1 MLNLKHDVAL
11 KGETLRK
18 QAGFTLIELLIV
30 IAIIAILA
38 AIAIPQF
45 MKYKQGAYLDSV
57 RSDVKNAV
65 TAMEA
70 YQATNG
76 VYPTG
81 VYDTDRQALDRLM
94 QMEPILLAMQVVYLT
109 FQPAIL
115 LQLLLLILAQMAI
128 KWKATVQI
136 LKLMILVGRIKKF
149 LTIPAQV
156 NTQASNRFDLKAL
169 ILGGEAFAFAS
180 FFVFLV

>member
-1 MLNLKHDVAL
+1 MLKHDVAL
-11 KGETLRK
+11 TGNLRK

-45 MKYKQGAYLDSV
+45 LKYKQGAYLDSA

-76 VYPTG
+76 SYPTLPITTTVG
-81 VYDTDRQALDRLM
+81 PVSWSLGTNAAVTTGGDLNVSSGNIISIAADTSCTNGYKITGSNSNIGSGPGSAADPVSYDSCTGA
-94 QMEPILLAMQVVYLT
+94 YSG
-109 FQPAIL
+109 F
-115 LQLLLLILAQMAI
+115 
-128 KWKATVQI
+128 
-136 LKLMILVGRIKKF
+136 
-149 LTIPAQV
+149 
-156 NTQASNRFDLKAL
+156 
-169 ILGGEAFAFAS
+169 
-180 FFVFLV
+180 

>member
-11 KGETLRK
+11 KGDLRK

-45 MKYKQGAYLDSV
+45 LKYKQGAYLDSV

-65 TAMEA
+65 TAMES

-76 VYPTG
+76 AYPTLPITTTKG
-81 VYDTDRQALDRLM
+81 PVSWSLGTDAAVTTGTGGDLNVSTGNIIEIKADTTCTNGYVVSGTSSNITSGPGSSGTPVSYDSCTGQ
-94 QMEPILLAMQVVYLT
+94 YSG
-109 FQPAIL
+109 F
-115 LQLLLLILAQMAI
+115 
-128 KWKATVQI
+128 
-136 LKLMILVGRIKKF
+136 
-149 LTIPAQV
+149 
-156 NTQASNRFDLKAL
+156 
-169 ILGGEAFAFAS
+169 
-180 FFVFLV
+180 

>member
-1 MLNLKHDVAL
+1 MLKHDVAL

-45 MKYKQGAYLDSV
+45 IKYKQGAYLDSV

-65 TAMEA
+65 TAMES

-76 VYPTG
+76 AYPTG
-81 VYDTDRQALDRLM
+81 VYDQAMTGPGSYDANGTNSTGTSGLFNISTGNTITITASTTTGCTNGYKVTGYNANINADD
-94 QMEPILLAMQVVYLT
+94 IGG
-109 FQPAIL
+109 
-115 LQLLLLILAQMAI
+115 
-128 KWKATVQI
+128 KNKTVSYDSCTGQYI
-136 LKLMILVGRIKKF
+136 GF
-149 LTIPAQV
+149 
-156 NTQASNRFDLKAL
+156 
-169 ILGGEAFAFAS
+169 
-180 FFVFLV
+180 

>member
-1 MLNLKHDVAL
+1 MNTCVTVKP
-11 KGETLRK
+11 K

-76 VYPTG
+76 TYPTLPQTTTPVG
-81 VYDTDRQALDRLM
+81 PISWSLASKGAVTTGGDLNVSTGNIISIAADTTCTNGYTVSGWNANINTGDIGSSSSKPVSYDSCTGQ
-94 QMEPILLAMQVVYLT
+94 YSG
-109 FQPAIL
+109 F
-115 LQLLLLILAQMAI
+115 
-128 KWKATVQI
+128 
-136 LKLMILVGRIKKF
+136 
-149 LTIPAQV
+149 
-156 NTQASNRFDLKAL
+156 
-169 ILGGEAFAFAS
+169 
-180 FFVFLV
+180 